1 MQLRPYQQRLIDE
14 TRDRL
19 RQYRAVLLQAPTGAG
34 KTAITVHM
42 MYRAAELGKRSMFVV
57 HQNELLRQTSSAL
70 WKQKLEHG
78 MIASGKR
85 LSKLPAQVA
94 SAQTLVRRLGDYKP
108 PDLIIIDECMSAG
121 TIIETSEGP
130 KRIENIRA
138 GDMAMCYNNGQ
149 IDYCEV
155 TDKWMTQDREIYEIK
170 AGSQSSIKCTGNH
183 RLYTKRGWVRAD
195 ELTKEDHLFFAN
207 ADASILFTKIN
218 GDFKEGILSGIK
230 QRKEQLRSGIKFI
243 KKQLV
248 KYLYASADAVKKQR
262 LREAQALIHLSTQ
275 KDQGDTQD
283 LSLGTIVEEQAGII
297 KSQKQ
302 KGRPFLELFL
312 VILRFFMPIK
322 NQQLQGFHQIMGRNK
337 KNGLFIK
344 LKYYQILSHQYLL
357 LKIRDMAL
365 FQSEQQQLALR
376 RLMIYTIYALLMAR
390 KMLLGNGLTASV
402 KLVLRGGY
410 VMTAL
415 AQEEGQPCIRKDSH
429 KKNKRSF
436 VHGYQKNMEELQ
448 SYLAEKDIKKYQ
460 FLLTLKEKFFRLLSR
475 TFRSRCSTRWIP
487 ISSVLLL
494 EKREPVYDI
503 TVPSTGNFFANGA
516 LVHNCHRSAA
526 STYQRIIEAY
536 PSAKIIGLTATPAR
550 TDGKGL
556 GDTFQSIVSGP
567 SIRQLID
574 AGYLCDYEIFAPPSA
589 IDMSGVKTSMGEY
602 DKTETE
608 LRIDRPSITGDAV
621 RHYQQ
626 HAAGKR
632 MVVMCVSLK
641 HGDHV
646 VEQYRA
652 AGIPAAMIDGRMT
665 DAERERILEDF
676 AAGRLL
682 VLVNVQLMIEG
693 VDIPAI
699 EAIQWLRPTH
709 SLIIWMQGNGRGL
722 RPHAGK
728 ERLLIFD
735 HVGNWHKHGLPDDDR
750 EWTLEGRT
758 VKERKKDEDETELTI
773 QQCKSCYHIFRAG
786 PSECPSCGAPVER
799 KTGRQIEQQDG
810 ELEKIDLERER
821 MVRKREQAS
830 TRTLRD
836 LIALGMRRGL
846 NRPAEWAVHTIAAR
860 QRGKPTGKDFD
871 EARTIYRQLR
881 QEASA

>member
-85 LSKLPAQVA
+85 MSKLPAQVA
-94 SAQTLVRRLGDYKP
+94 SAQTLVRRLDAYKP
-108 PDLIIIDECMSAG
+108 PDLLIVDEA
-121 TIIETSEGP
+121 
-130 KRIENIRA
+130 
-138 GDMAMCYNNGQ
+138 
-149 IDYCEV
+149 
-155 TDKWMTQDREIYEIK
+155 
-170 AGSQSSIKCTGNH
+170 
-183 RLYTKRGWVRAD
+183 
-195 ELTKEDHLFFAN
+195 
-207 ADASILFTKIN
+207 
-218 GDFKEGILSGIK
+218 
-230 QRKEQLRSGIKFI
+230 
-243 KKQLV
+243 
-248 KYLYASADAVKKQR
+248 
-262 LREAQALIHLSTQ
+262 
-275 KDQGDTQD
+275 
-283 LSLGTIVEEQAGII
+283 
-297 KSQKQ
+297 
-302 KGRPFLELFL
+302 
-312 VILRFFMPIK
+312 
-322 NQQLQGFHQIMGRNK
+322 
-337 KNGLFIK
+337 
-344 LKYYQILSHQYLL
+344 
-357 LKIRDMAL
+357 
-365 FQSEQQQLALR
+365 
-376 RLMIYTIYALLMAR
+376 
-390 KMLLGNGLTASV
+390 
-402 KLVLRGGY
+402 
-410 VMTAL
+410 
-415 AQEEGQPCIRKDSH
+415 
-429 KKNKRSF
+429 
-436 VHGYQKNMEELQ
+436 
-448 SYLAEKDIKKYQ
+448 
-460 FLLTLKEKFFRLLSR
+460 
-475 TFRSRCSTRWIP
+475 
-487 ISSVLLL
+487 
-494 EKREPVYDI
+494 
-503 TVPSTGNFFANGA
+503 
-516 LVHNCHRSAA
+516 HRSAA

-556 GDTFQSIVSGP
+556 GDTFQSIVTGP

-602 DKTETE
+602 DKIETE

-652 AGIPAAMIDGRMT
+652 DGIPAAMIDGRMT
-665 DAERERILEDF
+665 DAERERILADF

-728 ERLLIFD
+728 DKLLIFD

-799 KTGRQIEQQDG
+799 KTGRQIEQQEG

-830 TRTLRD
+830 TRTVRD